1 MAHFPYSGN
10 ILMIGYGSVGRCTM
24 PLIEKHFGMNTL
36 SRVTVVDG
44 HDHRADAQRF
54 IDKGMNYLVQPIVR
68 GEPGSDPRQILQE
81 GRPHPQPV
89 GRGAIRSRSSNG
101 ARRTA

>member
-54 IDKGMNYLVQPIVR
+54 ID
-68 GEPGSDPRQILQE
+68 
-81 GRPHPQPV
+81 
-89 GRGAIRSRSSNG
+89 SRSSRRTWKRPSANTARRATSSSTCRSRWIRSSSSSG